1 MVFQKKQTAK
11 ILPGEAQRQKTATV
25 YKSKIHG
32 EVEALDDSQSSKFIV
47 DDPDLNIQYRQLEQ
61 ADNLDLTVAR
71 RLILQE
77 LKNQQ
82 PAPPED
88 KKVSFLHLGPKSVFA
103 PVLTAP
109 EKKPAAR
116 PQPKTKTIKKSRSE
130 KKTGTLTPET
140 DQVGLPQAPSRPA
153 AGLKKNYA
161 AQAKVIFVT
170 FLIFI
175 FISLIVLIMGIYLA
189 RWQDP
194 LARRLAAILPLP
206 AVYINGHQVKVKTFL
221 ENVQVLENFFKRQN
235 QPYGSATVRQQSL
248 DQLIEFEVISQ
259 LAAENKLEVS
269 DAEVQAQLAQ
279 VVAAD
284 DRQAAAVLT
293 EQLYGW
299 SFETYLDKVIRPL
312 LLRNK
317 VEKNFYD
324 SSSAAYVRETI
335 AGLADLIGQ
344 AETRFYKIAAEVNQD
359 ESFTQE
365 GDLGWLKLGETAPEF
380 ELQLL
385 NLAVGEISPVVE
397 TRYGYHL
404 IKLEDR
410 LAGDNDEMIFHASHI
425 YLKKPSFD
433 DYVQEQ
439 IKKATVVTLIRI

>member
-1 MVFQKKQTAK
+1 M
-11 ILPGEAQRQKTATV
+11 
-25 YKSKIHG
+25 
-32 EVEALDDSQSSKFIV
+32 
-47 DDPDLNIQYRQLEQ
+47 
-61 ADNLDLTVAR
+61 
-71 RLILQE
+71 
-77 LKNQQ
+77 
-82 PAPPED
+82 
-88 KKVSFLHLGPKSVFA
+88 
-103 PVLTAP
+103 
-109 EKKPAAR
+109 
-116 PQPKTKTIKKSRSE
+116 
-130 KKTGTLTPET
+130 
-140 DQVGLPQAPSRPA
+140 
-153 AGLKKNYA
+153 
-161 AQAKVIFVT
+161 
-170 FLIFI
+170 
-175 FISLIVLIMGIYLA
+175 
-189 RWQDP
+189 
-194 LARRLAAILPLP
+194 
-206 AVYINGHQVKVKTFL
+206 
-221 ENVQVLENFFKRQN
+221 
-235 QPYGSATVRQQSL
+235 
-248 DQLIEFEVISQ
+248 
-259 LAAENKLEVS
+259 
-269 DAEVQAQLAQ
+269 QAQLAQ

-324 SSSAAYVRETI
+324 SSSAAYVRETM